1 MASIE
6 DVRKK
11 IEEEKKKK
19 KEREREKEREL
30 QNRFNADA
38 GDIVAFTVAAWQ
50 LFVPL
55 VVALFIV
62 GLIMIF
68 FLNLF

>member
-6 DVRKK
+6 DVRRK
-11 IEEEKKKK
+11 IKEEKKKE

-30 QNRFNADA
+30 QDRFDADA
-38 GDIVAFTVAAWQ
+38 GDIVAFTIATWQ
-50 LFVPL
+50 LFIPL

-68 FLNLF
+68 LLNLF